1 MDQNFTPSQVAAIIL
16 SWLDLELISCTTIQS
31 LWAGYG
37 HMCAISARPTAHCEA
52 TQWQRF
58 SRTQEDGQGSL
69 IYLVLKIVHPPTK
82 DGDEGHLR
90 KMFSYEVE
98 QYFYDEVAPHLAG
111 DIAVAQCL
119 ASTRRMQVQ
128 AAEHG
133 IDHLVATLMND
144 LRLDFPLSGEKRAVL
159 SSKQVYAALTW
170 LAKFHRSSW
179 TYLPQDLSQLLLPPL
194 EEALRRQK
202 DPKSGGKALWLNGGY
217 TYLATRRQEYGLL
230 AQDKSSEWS
239 GAFCTSVD
247 GRPSL
252 AEQVADFL
260 TPRGR
265 PFETYIHGDVKSE
278 NLFSKESG
286 DEVVFFDFQYAGI
299 GLGVCDL
306 AKLFTCSIPTH
317 MLTSHKFIPAEL
329 KMDELEMRLL
339 NHYWLILS
347 DSGHARKRPAYDW
360 DDFLRH
366 WETALVDWCRF
377 QASWGFWGN
386 TEWLE
391 ARVRCIIRDDA
402 WRAWLASQAR
412 TDGAVDGAQG

>member
-1 MDQNFTPSQVAAIIL
+1 MDHNYTPSQIAAIIL
-16 SWLDLELISCTTIQS
+16 SWIDLELVSCTAIQG

-37 HMCAISARPTAHCEA
+37 HICAISARPTENCESK
-52 TQWQRF
+52 QWQRF
-58 SRTQEDGQGSL
+58 RQAQSDGQGNTV
-69 IYLVLKIVHPPTK
+69 YLVLKIVHPPTRA
-82 DGDEGHLR
+82 GDEGHFR

-98 QYFYDEVAPHLAG
+98 QYFYDEVAPRLAG
-111 DIAVAQCL
+111 DIAVAQCF
-119 ASTRRMQVQ
+119 ASTRRMQKE

-133 IDHLVATLMND
+133 IDHIIATLMED
-144 LRLDFPLSGEKRAVL
+144 LRLEYPISGEKRAVL

-179 TYLPQDLSQLLLPPL
+179 TYKPQDLSQFLLPPL
-194 EEALRRQK
+194 EEALRRQE
-202 DPKSGGKALWLNGGY
+202 DPESSGKALWLNGGY
-217 TYLATRRQEYGLL
+217 TYLATRRQEYRHL

-247 GRPSL
+247 GKPSL

-265 PFETYIHGDVKSE
+265 PYETYIHGDVKSE
-278 NLFSKESG
+278 NLFSTQSG
-286 DEVVFFDFQYAGI
+286 NDVVFFDFQYAGI

-306 AKLFTCSIPTH
+306 AKLFTCSIPMD
-317 MLTSHKFIPAEL
+317 MLTEDKPVPVEME
-329 KMDELEMRLL
+329 MDERERRLL
-339 NHYWLILS
+339 KHYWRILS
-347 DSGHARKRPAYDW
+347 DDRHDRKIPVYEW
-360 DDFLRH
+360 NDFLRH

-391 ARVRCIIRDDA
+391 ARVRSIIKDDA
-402 WRAWLASQAR
+402 WRAWLASEASTR
-412 TDGAVDGAQG
+412 